1 MQAPR
6 FASRLL
12 AALLTVTWAALALA
26 LLASPATGGSRPLL
40 ALAAL
45 IPTLVSAAAIVWPV
59 APDGRAGWAVGWLGV
74 SALLLALPFAI
85 LVGGP
90 LAAGVAQPI
99 RPSAG
104 MVYAGLLAVLCTT
117 AYAAHGWL
125 EARGRRIQR
134 VPPPDLSRLAHVRP
148 GLIGLALTGLAAAT
162 GGFALAANDVSL
174 AGVPPDC
181 GGVTTAPFARVTI
194 DARAA
199 IDGRTIATA
208 SVSGERSGPDERWA
222 GIAGGDSLDARAYE
236 YALVGGRGLLRS
248 GEGEWRS
255 AGDGDDAATGH
266 LDRRVASVLAEPGLP
281 PPEDLGIDLVDGAT
295 ARHCRM
301 SVGGPHALRA
311 VLPLGWL
318 LGREPLDRG
327 PALGVW
333 RGDLDWWTFA
343 DGQLGRATVLVG
355 GHPSDAW
362 TGTGLRGMLRA
373 EMRVVERDVPRT
385 IDEPLT

>member
-12 AALLTVTWAALALA
+12 AALLTVTWAAPALA
-26 LLASPATGGSRPLL
+26 LLATPATSGSRPLL

-45 IPTLVSAAAIVWPV
+45 IPALVSAAAVVWPV
-59 APDGRAGWAVGWLGV
+59 AAHGRAGWGVGWLGV

-90 LAAGVAQPI
+90 LAAGVAQPF

-117 AYAAHGWL
+117 TYAAHGWL
-125 EARGRRIQR
+125 EARGRRLEAPAPQG
-134 VPPPDLSRLAHVRP
+134 PDRPSHLRAALVAVALTAVVATTGGVALAASDVR
-148 GLIGLALTGLAAAT
+148 LTGL
-162 GGFALAANDVSL
+162 
-174 AGVPPDC
+174 PPEC
-181 GGVTTAPFARVTI
+181 GAVMTAPFARVTI

-208 SVSGERSGPDERWA
+208 SVSGERSGSDERWA
-222 GIAGGDSLDARAYE
+222 GIAGGESMNDRADE
-236 YALVGGRGLLRS
+236 YALVSGRGLLRS
-248 GEGEWRS
+248 GEGEWRA
-255 AGDGDDAATGH
+255 AGDGDDARTGH
-266 LDRRVASVLAEPGLP
+266 LDRRVASVLAEPALP
-281 PPEDLGIDLVDGAT
+281 PPEDLGIDLVDGAA
-295 ARHCRM
+295 ARHCRI

-311 VLPLGWL
+311 FLTLGWL

-333 RGDLDWWTFA
+333 RGDLDWWTFVG
-343 DGQLGRATVLVG
+343 GQLGRATVLVG
-355 GHPSDAW
+355 GHPGDAW
-362 TGTGLRGMLRA
+362 TGSGLRGMLRA